1 MYFEVL
7 QQHFRNAGGFG
18 VVVALAGVQRAL
30 SRSMQRPETALQ
42 VSLFDRQKNKIE
54 LNDNGRMA
62 VEYAGR
68 IVGEARD
75 MAARIQAFDRSRRT
89 ILVGSCAPAPLWEIS
104 QVLADLY
111 PDRTIAS
118 EMRENQVLLE
128 GLRDGVY
135 QLIILPHPVEEAG
148 ITCAKYGEEHLFFS
162 LPPAHPLS
170 GSKALYMK
178 ALNGE
183 TMLLR
188 NRLGF
193 WREMAVRKMPDT
205 RFLEQEDVAFNELMQ
220 FSAMPSFYN
229 GRRAPAGGKPQKPH
243 QHPDFGRRGKRDL
256 LLPLPTGRR
265 HRPAQ
270 LFPRDR
276 RGFGCILKCEVI
288 QRQKRTGAGKC
299 FPAPVLLL
307 P

>member
-1 MYFEVL
+1 MHFEVS

-18 VVVALAGVQRAL
+18 VVVALAGVQHAL
-30 SRSMQRPETALQ
+30 SRSMQRLETALQ

-135 QLIILPHPVEEAG
+135 QLIILPHPV
-148 ITCAKYGEEHLFFS
+148 GEEHLFFS

-205 RFLEQEDVAFNELMQ
+205 RFLEQEDVAFNELVQ
-220 FSAMPSFYN
+220 FSALPSFTTDVAL
-229 GRRAPAGGKPQKPH
+229 RREGSPKNRINIPILDEEANVTYYC
-243 QHPDFGRRGKRDL
+243 L
-256 LLPLPTGRR
+256 S
-265 HRPAQ
+265 RPAAGTD
-270 LFPRDR
+270 LRSFF
-276 RGFGCILKCEVI
+276 RGIG
-288 QRQKRTGAGKC
+288 GDSDASSNGK
-299 FPAPVLLL
+299 
-307 P
+307 